1 MKHEKDIDIKLREK
15 LENYQVTPPPYIWNN
30 VQGQLSAGR
39 RRSRLVYLGWISAAA
54 VILLAF
60 MAGWYF
66 NENNN
71 AQRNAGINKEIIQP
85 EETKSETI
93 NQHEEVTAIKES
105 LDNNSNDKI
114 SAKEANQFVAS
125 RDYTNKIV
133 NESKSTNSVV
143 STREISTLSKLK
155 SANARVT
162 KVQPPNLE
170 LAKNTKSVSIKTLSS
185 QDEFLIAE
193 NIKKMKASTKPEN
206 NWKMGM
212 YVAPGYSSYTAN
224 HSDSYSQN
232 MTYSDNN
239 GNANVSGGFSVQY
252 KTSKR
257 WIVESGVYYAQS
269 GQESDNSVNLLA
281 LNKESDNMFAP
292 NEVPYFNNTIRV
304 ENNTLAMNS
313 TAGVIAFSSTPRGA
327 ELSGEFDASKTTD
340 ANIMVPDGQFSQ
352 VFEFMEIP
360 LYLRYRVIDSK
371 LGIELITGLN
381 AGIVV
386 GNNAYINNQYGLQ
399 NIGETQDI
407 STLNLS
413 GTLGMGV
420 NYALGKHFSVA
431 IEPRFNYY
439 LNSINTNSSVDFRP
453 YRIGFYTGVSYEF

>member
-1 MKHEKDIDIKLREK
+1 MKDEKDIDSKFREK
-15 LENYQVTPPPYIWNN
+15 LENYQVTPPQHIWNN
-30 VQGQLSAGR
+30 VQGQLAANR
-39 RRSRLVYLGWISAAA
+39 RRSRLAYLGWISAAA

-71 AQRNAGINKEIIQP
+71 AQKNASISKEIIQP
-85 EETKSETI
+85 EKTKSDI
-93 NQHEEVTAIKES
+93 NQQEEVAAIKES
-105 LDNNSNDKI
+105 FDSISNDKSI
-114 SAKEANQFVAS
+114 SKPANQFVAS
-125 RDYTNKIV
+125 RVYTSEIV
-133 NESKSTNSVV
+133 GESKSTNSEVKA
-143 STREISTLSKLK
+143 REISSLSLLK
-155 SANARVT
+155 SADAIVT
-162 KVQPPNLE
+162 QKQHPDME
-170 LAKNTKSVSIKTLSS
+170 LAKNAKSVSVKTLSS
-185 QDEFLIAE
+185 QEELLIAE
-193 NIKKMKASTKPEN
+193 NIKSMKAATKPEN

-224 HSDSYSQN
+224 HSDTYSQN

-239 GNANVSGGFSVQY
+239 GNTNVSGGFSVQY

-269 GQESDNSVNLLA
+269 GHESDNSVNLFA

-292 NEVPYFNNTIRV
+292 GEVPYFNNTVRV
-304 ENNTLAMNS
+304 ENNNLAMNS
-313 TAGVIAFSSTPRGA
+313 TAGVIRFSSTPRGA
-327 ELSGEFDASKTTD
+327 ELNGEFDASKTAD

-352 VFEFMEIP
+352 VFELMEIP
-360 LYLRYRVIDSK
+360 LYIRYRIIDSK
-371 LGIELITGLN
+371 VGIELITGLN

-399 NIGETQDI
+399 NIGETEDI

-439 LNSINTNSSVDFRP
+439 LNSINTNSSVNFRP